1 MNLVSLKLFL
11 QKYLLKWFHPLEQTS
26 REGLRLGVYCPH
38 DRDETGRL
46 VYESCRLWKS
56 NKNCTGKRGC
66 GCWFWRT
73 MVYGV
78 FFTIAVLTQHFS
90 RWIIWA
96 WDGAEIFWP
105 SKEPPIVL
113 EIPLLAWVDGK
124 TSVFIMFGKVHTLTN
139 LFRWDGYLYVP
150 CETLFFIIIFYLDKQ
165 PSGFNPTVWLCL
177 VILSHLWAKQPNV
190 IFSEEQR
197 KSYEPVMQP
206 KGVPRLLIE
215 TLVCFQHWLPV
226 FSMIMNL
233 FTAFTLL
240 VTCSSEL

>member
-1 MNLVSLKLFL
+1 MVPPAWANLKRRVATRCILSSWPRWDWPPCLWILPVVEIQQKL
-11 QKYLLKWFHPLEQTS
+11 H
-26 REGLRLGVYCPH
+26 
-38 DRDETGRL
+38 
-46 VYESCRLWKS
+46 WKI
-56 NKNCTGKRGC
+56 
-66 GCWFWRT
+66 
-73 MVYGV
+73 
-78 FFTIAVLTQHFS
+78 FTIAVLTQHFS

-105 SKEPPIVL
+105 SKEPPIIL

-124 TSVFIMFGKVHTLTN
+124 TSEFIMFGKVHTLTN

-226 FSMIMNL
+226 FL
-233 FTAFTLL
+233 W
-240 VTCSSEL
+240 